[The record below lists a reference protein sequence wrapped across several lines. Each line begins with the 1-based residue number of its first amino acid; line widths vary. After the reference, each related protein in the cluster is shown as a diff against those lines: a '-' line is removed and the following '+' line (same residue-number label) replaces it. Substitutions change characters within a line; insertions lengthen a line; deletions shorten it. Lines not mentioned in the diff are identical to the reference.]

1 MPRAAHPIDK
11 VMEYFQTAPLDAAE
25 QALHVAKQILKQRT
39 YPQAEP
45 AGPGTGKGQSKP
57 PRKKRVKV
65 PKPTPH
71 GVPTLTPA
79 QAGAE

>member
-11 VMEYFQTAPLDAAE
+11 VMDYFQTAPLDAAE

-45 AGPGTGKGQSKP
+45 AGPGTGKGQNQPK
-57 PRKKRVKV
+57 KKRGPNKSKV
-65 PKPTPH
+65 PAP
-71 GVPTLTPA
+71 VLTPA

>member
-1 MPRAAHPIDK
+1 MPKAAHPIDK
-11 VMEYFQTAPLDAAE
+11 VMEYFQTAPLNAAE

-45 AGPGTGKGQSKP
+45 AGGNPGTAKKP
-57 PRKKRVKV
+57 QRKRGPNKPKV
-65 PKPTPH
+65 PAP
-71 GVPTLTPA
+71 VLTPA